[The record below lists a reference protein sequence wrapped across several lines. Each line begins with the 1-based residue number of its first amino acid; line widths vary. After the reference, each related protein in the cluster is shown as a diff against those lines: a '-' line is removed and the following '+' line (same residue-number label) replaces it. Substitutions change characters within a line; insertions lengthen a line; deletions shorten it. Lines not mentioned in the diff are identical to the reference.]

1 MFLRGLF
8 RRLVVVCVAMAG
20 VAFSEG
26 STTNTGSSAEAP
38 EVVEAGK
45 IVVTASRRKT
55 PLKDSPVMVTRI
67 NREEIECSPE
77 TTIDEFLNRVPDI
90 SSKRSHAAECGPGR
104 ELTLRGMPDQKRTL
118 VLLDGIPIND
128 GFSGAVNW
136 SVIPKGSTEAIE
148 IVHGPMSALYGSG
161 AMGGVIN
168 LITKMPSEPSET
180 VLRGSYGTD
189 NTYSTFFSQGG
200 SGEKHGYYI
209 SGNFYET
216 DGYMK
221 VKEPQPYHID
231 NARTDRS
238 LMGKYFYFPDDESM
252 LTLSGYAVDEK
263 YSRGRIFTEQDN
275 EMFGGQVTY
284 EREMENG
291 GSLSGSLYGNY
302 NYRKVEVS
310 GPRPVY
316 DSLEHTETDNMYRF
330 GQLFKASVPLNEIH
344 MLTMGFDSSLSM
356 FDKENEYMLVTREAS
371 AEGKQTLLS
380 LFAQDEATFQ
390 KDDHKFIL
398 SLGFRGDYCKSYD
411 GEMFDSG
418 IGIDEKYDE
427 KTWSAVN
434 PKAGLVY
441 QYADST
447 TIRAGLGRSFAA
459 PTLSGL
465 YTVFRRSPIT
475 MNGNPDLEPE
485 TSLTFNLGADQKIT
499 EKLSARVDAYYTKGE
514 DFISSREIAVN
525 TYMSDNISQVEIVG
539 ADLELRYQFTDELSA
554 YAGYAHTES
563 SILKDEADPA
573 NEGNQIA
580 FQPQHKGR
588 VGLSYLGTSGFRGDL
603 SANYIGERYTSINN
617 TDDNLLEDY
626 VSLDLGLAKDVRENM
641 TLSLGIENLL
651 DKQYELYSLPLDES
665 YAPGRQIT
673 VSLEFRL

>member
-1 MFLRGLF
+1 MVLQKMFGWLT
-8 RRLVVVCVAMAG
+8 CMAVAG
-20 VAFSEG
+20 FAFSDG
-26 STTNTGSSAEAP
+26 NGTNTENSVKAP
-38 EVVEAGK
+38 AEVVEAGK

-67 NREEIECSPE
+67 SREELENSPE
-77 TTIDEFLNRVPDI
+77 TTIDEFLNRIPDI
-90 SSKRSHAAECGPGR
+90 SSKRSHVAECGPGR
-104 ELTLRGMPDQKRTL
+104 ELTLRGMPDQRRTL

-136 SVIPKGSTEAIE
+136 SVIPKGSVEAIE

-168 LITKMPSEPSET
+168 IITKLPSEPSET

-189 NTYSTFFSQGG
+189 NTYSTFLSQGG
-200 SGEKHGYYI
+200 TGEKHGYYI

-221 VKEPQPYHID
+221 VKDPQPYHVD
-231 NARTDRS
+231 NERTDWS
-238 LMGKYFYFPDDESM
+238 LMGKYFYFPDPDSM
-252 LTLSGYAVDEK
+252 LTLSAYAVDET

-284 EREMENG
+284 ERETESG

-310 GPRPVY
+310 GPQPDY
-316 DSLEHTETDNMYRF
+316 DSLEHTEADNMYRF

-356 FDKENEYMLVTREAS
+356 FDKENEYMLEVREAS
-371 AEGKQTLLS
+371 AEGKQTLFS
-380 LFAQDEATFQ
+380 LFAQDEATFR
-390 KDDHKFIL
+390 KEDHKVIM
-398 SLGFRGDYCKSYD
+398 SLGFRGDYCRSYD

-427 KTWSAVN
+427 KSWSAIN

-441 QYADST
+441 QYADFT
-447 TIRAGLGRSFAA
+447 TLRAGVGRSFAA

-465 YTVFRRSPIT
+465 YTVFRRGPVT

-485 TSLTFNLGADQKIT
+485 TSFTFNLGADQKIT
-499 EKLSARVDAYYTKGE
+499 EKITARIDGYYTKGE

-525 TYMSDNISQVEIVG
+525 TYMSDNISKVEIIG
-539 ADLELRYQFTDELSA
+539 ADVELRCRFTDELST
-554 YAGYAHTES
+554 YVGYAHTES
-563 SILKDEADPA
+563 TILEDEFSPA
-573 NEGNQIA
+573 NEGNEVA

-588 VGLSYLGTSGFRGDL
+588 VGLSYLGTNGFRGDL
-603 SANYIGERYTSINN
+603 SANYVGERYTSINN

-626 VSLDLGLAKDVRENM
+626 VSLDLILAKDIRKNMTVSLGFENM
-641 TLSLGIENLL
+641 L

-673 VSLEFRL
+673 VSLEVRL